1 MCLDF
6 GMVSVVIPVYNAE
19 QYLEKAV
26 RSVVEQTYSNIE
38 IILVDD
44 CSSDNSSNLCLKLK
58 CTYKNVIF
66 LEHEKNYGQ
75 TITRNDGVRLST
87 GRWMMFLD
95 ADDNLPPYAI
105 EKLVNRIHSDK
116 ADIVFADY
124 EIYDEEKNRKV
135 FSTNLSDGVYVID
148 NFVSN
153 IYNNIPLNVLTCIG
167 SKIYDAN
174 FVKHVKNKT
183 PNDVKTNYDM
193 AFVVDALL
201 AARTVSYIK
210 EPLYE
215 YFQRS
220 NSITHSYR
228 ENMYSRINYARR
240 RMKEL
245 LLKNDCFEQKLKYY
259 YQMKYANIMW
269 SLSQE
274 VDFYRDKEHFRSVFD
289 EIRNDQEGKED
300 INAIILHDNVIKH
313 KILMLLLKL
322 NCCFLMRKLLRLR
335 KYNKECHE

>member
-6 GMVSVVIPVYNAE
+6 GIVSVVIPVYNAE
-19 QYLEKAV
+19 QYIEKAV
-26 RSVVEQTYSNIE
+26 RSIAEQTYKNIE

-44 CSSDNSSNLCLKLK
+44 CSLDNSSNLCLKLK
-58 CTYKNVIF
+58 NQYKNVIF
-66 LEHEKNYGQ
+66 FKHEKNYGQ

-87 GRWMMFLD
+87 GEWLMFLD
-95 ADDNLPPYAI
+95 ADDNLPAYAI
-105 EKLVNRIHSDK
+105 EKLVNRIRSDK
-116 ADIVFADY
+116 TDIVFADY
-124 EIYDEEKNRKV
+124 EIYDEENNRKA
-135 FSTNLSDGVYVID
+135 FSASLSDGVYTID

-153 IYNNIPLNVLTCIG
+153 IYNNNPLNVLTCIG
-167 SKIYDAN
+167 SKLYNAN
-174 FVKHVKNKT
+174 FVKNVKDKT
-183 PNDVKTNYDM
+183 PSDVKTNYDM

-201 AARTVSYIK
+201 AARKVSYIK

-245 LLKNDCFEQKLKYY
+245 LLKSGCFEEKRKFY

-274 VDFYRDKEHFRSVFD
+274 VDFNRDNKHFKSVFD

-300 INAIILHDNVIKH
+300 INAIILYDNVIKH
-313 KILMLLLKL
+313 KVLMFLLKF
-322 NCCFLMRKLLRLR
+322 NCCFIMRMLLKAR
-335 KYNKECHE
+335 KYNEECHE